1 MAVKE
6 PRFKGAKLKALLEL
20 YRRFA
25 AKGREDPD
33 LAKQKQENYAR
44 KVRTGGN
51 VDFSVVKPI
60 VKALG
65 INEYALVGGQAAI
78 EYGSRRTTVDVDIL
92 ASSETI
98 REVLQRLGAKPDPV
112 TIGGFT
118 IVLNNVDVDLL
129 HWNDPVWLEDLLDAA
144 VVQSGL
150 RIVSRPW
157 LLFLK
162 LLASRDIDII
172 DIQAVLRGM
181 DDDEVDDARRIIA
194 KHASTELDDFESF
207 VALDKWDDSPEKDQ

>member
-181 DDDEVDDARRIIA
+181 DDDEVDDARRIIT
-194 KHASTELDDFESF
+194 KHAPTELDDFESF